1 MTDMF
6 VDPRITVT
14 SPSPKIDNA
23 TVTASTVKFT
33 ETVED
38 ATKGA
43 EPEAAR
49 VLVTLMFEKRASTR
63 ASSGTFA
70 ITKVAVVGDV
80 DVAEPFAPTAG
91 MATVAP
97 PTFTVPVGWSVA
109 VDVLAQRAFV
119 LTLVLV
125 IASAGINVIPS
136 TETRF
141 NCKPNVDVVSAS
153 ASDPAAPHGVDA
165 DAPTRYAA
173 H

>member
-1 MTDMF
+1 MF

-14 SPSPKIDNA
+14 SPSPKTDNA
-23 TVTASTVKFT
+23 MVTASTVKLT

-43 EPEAAR
+43 ELDATR

-70 ITKVAVVGDV
+70 ITNVALVGDV

-97 PTFTVPVGWSVA
+97 PTFTVPVG
-109 VDVLAQRAFV
+109 
-119 LTLVLV
+119 
-125 IASAGINVIPS
+125 
-136 TETRF
+136 
-141 NCKPNVDVVSAS
+141 
-153 ASDPAAPHGVDA
+153 
-165 DAPTRYAA
+165 
-173 H
+173 